1 MERDAASAVDMLS
14 SAIDRAG
21 SPLCLG
27 LDPDSAKMPESYR
40 AAGSEAEAARE
51 CCLMAMEAAA
61 QHVGVGKPQSACF
74 ERFGWPGVSA
84 LEDVCRRA
92 RDLGLFVLL
101 AAKRGDIGISARHYA
116 AAAVA
121 MGADAITANVYLGAE
136 TLEPYLD
143 AGLMVFGLVR
153 TSNPG
158 SAAIQTATLAQS
170 GDTPSNTP
178 RTVAQLIADQLAS
191 ISTDHYGASGM
202 TAVGAVGGATKATDA
217 AALRERLPDAM
228 FLTPGVGAQGATADD
243 LAPFLR
249 TDRTGIADAGLV
261 VPVSR
266 ALLYPDAQPG
276 QAPAAAIAHAA
287 ATHARAL
294 AALISG
300 EPTA

>member
-1 MERDAASAVDMLS
+1 
-14 SAIDRAG
+14 
-21 SPLCLG
+21 
-27 LDPDSAKMPESYR
+27 
-40 AAGSEAEAARE
+40 
-51 CCLMAMEAAA
+51 
-61 QHVGVGKPQSACF
+61 
-74 ERFGWPGVSA
+74 
-84 LEDVCRRA
+84 
-92 RDLGLFVLL
+92 
-101 AAKRGDIGISARHYA
+101 
-116 AAAVA
+116 
-121 MGADAITANVYLGAE
+121 
-136 TLEPYLD
+136 
-143 AGLMVFGLVR
+143 
-153 TSNPG
+153 
-158 SAAIQTATLAQS
+158 
-170 GDTPSNTP
+170 
-178 RTVAQLIADQLAS
+178 
-191 ISTDHYGASGM
+191 M
-202 TAVGAVGGATKATDA
+202 TAVGAVVGATKATDA